1 MSCTFALGGAMD
13 LNRHDVWEMVL
24 SKRLPAGSWAAVATV
39 NIQGWDRD
47 DHEGID
53 VACELRNG
61 NNVIGGAADRR
72 AREAWAYERRSL
84 TMVGGAQV
92 PGPSCDRRAHTP
104 RAHIAAS
111 DLDLLSETS
120 SKDMQPGTSLDA
132 IGTPG
137 GSVHCPSR
145 LRFQCRSRD
154 SNPDAREGG
163 GV

>member
-61 NNVIGGAADRR
+61 NDVIGARQTAAL
-72 AREAWAYERRSL
+72 ARPGL
-84 TMVGGAQV
+84 TSD
-92 PGPSCDRRAHTP
+92 GP
-104 RAHIAAS
+104 
-111 DLDLLSETS
+111 
-120 SKDMQPGTSLDA
+120 
-132 IGTPG
+132 
-137 GSVHCPSR
+137 
-145 LRFQCRSRD
+145 
-154 SNPDAREGG
+154 
-163 GV
+163 